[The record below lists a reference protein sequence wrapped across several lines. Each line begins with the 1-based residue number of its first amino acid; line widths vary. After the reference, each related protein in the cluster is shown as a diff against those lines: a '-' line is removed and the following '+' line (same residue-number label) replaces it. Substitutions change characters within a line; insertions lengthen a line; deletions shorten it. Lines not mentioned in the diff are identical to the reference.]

1 MKALPILAKPSF
13 KPAPSMPTKTPNE
26 KYQGMPALILIAIF
40 LAGMIFSTVR
50 GYWMD
55 SWLNQDGTRLTA
67 TITAKQSH
75 GVFEYDY
82 VVADTHYQG
91 HSQIGP
97 NWDRGIQVGSEV
109 HIYASLSHPWFSLPQ
124 IPTLSP
130 WRALVVMAVS
140 LYLEFLVLRSLVRM
154 HRPNTAPPKPT

>member
-1 MKALPILAKPSF
+1 M
-13 KPAPSMPTKTPNE
+13 
-26 KYQGMPALILIAIF
+26 LIAIF

-50 GYWMD
+50 GYWID

-97 NWDRGIQVGSEV
+97 NWDRGLQVGSEV
-109 HIYASLSHPWFSLPQ
+109 HIYASSSHPWFSSPQ
-124 IPTLSP
+124 IPTLSL

-154 HRPNTAPPKPT
+154 HRPNPPPQTHS